1 MRNIVGY
8 VRVSTGEQ
16 TLSIEEQE
24 KIIKDFCTS
33 KGWEL
38 KNIYVDKDISGDTPL
53 LERPAFSRLY
63 DKLRDTGGIVVVYAL
78 DRLIR
83 LSVNEIFNVLRLLF
97 EKNIM
102 VYSIREAYL
111 FDLATQNPIMYHFLL
126 SILSF
131 VSSIE
136 LQLIRE
142 RTRTVM
148 RREDVR
154 EKIRDSIRKRGF
166 KVYTDISD
174 DIKETVVNLFNMGL
188 PLRKISEITG
198 LSLYMIRKVL
208 VEHGVIKL
216 KENECPRCFH
226 TMELEPYS
234 TPLKKIWRCYHC
246 GYMKEEVSTG

>member
-1 MRNIVGY
+1 MQIVGY

-16 TLSIEEQE
+16 TLSIEEQIN
-24 KIIKDFCTS
+24 IIKDFCNN

-38 KNIYVDKDISGDTPL
+38 KEIFVDKDVSGDTPL
-53 LERPAFSRLY
+53 LERPSFSKLY
-63 DKLRDTGGIVVVYAL
+63 NQLKDVGGIVVVYAL

-83 LSVNEIFNVLRLLF
+83 LSVNEVFNTLRLLF

-126 SILSF
+126 SVLSF
-131 VSSIE
+131 VSSME

-154 EKIRDSIRKRGF
+154 EKIKDSMRKRGF
-166 KVYTDISD
+166 KLYTDIAD
-174 DIKETVVNLFNMGL
+174 NVKETVVKLYMMGL
-188 PLRKISEITG
+188 PLRRISEITG
-198 LSLYMIRKVL
+198 LSLYMIRKIL
-208 VEHGVIKL
+208 VKHGVIKL

-234 TPLKKIWRCYHC
+234 TPLKKIWRCHYC